1 MAGPRLTIGLMYLSS
16 TSLAPALPLA
26 AYFDP
31 AWATIER
38 QQVLAPSWHPVATAD
53 QLAAPGQ
60 FVTTTLL
67 GVPVV
72 VRRFGDDDGTVVALR
87 NVCAHRSCTIVEAAA
102 GQAETLRCPY
112 HGWEYGADGLTRKIP
127 KAKNF
132 PHFDRDAHRLDA
144 FAVARSGGVWW
155 VRLADGPS
163 LDEQLGQ
170 WAGVIAGRTEPPR
183 WKPTMIETLTAE
195 ANWKIPLE
203 GSLESYHLPDV
214 HAATFGPDSDPGEEH
229 SDHTITPTFTSF
241 ATTHRQ
247 PSLVTRAEDWAQR
260 RLGVEQP
267 DGRYEHHHLLPN
279 LMLALTESI
288 TLLTAVVPTGPA
300 TSELRCWQWGRQAD
314 RSRGGLVGG
323 LMDGVVGRGTAFSLG
338 RAAAKASLA
347 VLKEDVAIF
356 PRVQRGIE
364 GRAAAEDTLGGDGIG
379 GDGHSGDGPA
389 AGGVLG
395 RCEERL
401 HAFQQ
406 FVADRCGGAALPGGD
421 AAD

>member
-1 MAGPRLTIGLMYLSS
+1 MYLSP

-31 AWATIER
+31 AWAAAER
-38 QQVLAPSWHPVATAD
+38 QRVLAPSWHPVATTE
-53 QLAAPGQ
+53 QLARPGQ

-72 VRRFGDDDGTVVALR
+72 VRRFGEDDGTVVALR

-102 GQAETLRCPY
+102 GQAEKLRCPY
-112 HGWEYGADGLTRKIP
+112 HGWEYGPDGLTRKIP

-144 FAVARSGGVWW
+144 FAAARCGGVWW
-155 VRLADGPS
+155 VRLADGPA
-163 LDEQLGQ
+163 LGEQLGQ
-170 WAGVIAGRTEPPR
+170 WAGVIAERTVRPR
-183 WKPTMIETLTAE
+183 WKPTMIETLAAD

-300 TSELRCWQWGRQAD
+300 SSELRCWQWGRQAD
-314 RSRGGLVGG
+314 RSRGGVVRQ
-323 LMDGVVGRGTAFSLG
+323 VVGRGTAISLG

-347 VLKEDVAIF
+347 VLREDVAIF

-364 GRAAAEDTLGGDGIG
+364 GRAAAGETLGR
-379 GDGHSGDGPA
+379 DGHA
-389 AGGVLG
+389 VGGVLG

-406 FVADRCGGAALPGGD
+406 FVADRCSEVTPDRESVLPAGD